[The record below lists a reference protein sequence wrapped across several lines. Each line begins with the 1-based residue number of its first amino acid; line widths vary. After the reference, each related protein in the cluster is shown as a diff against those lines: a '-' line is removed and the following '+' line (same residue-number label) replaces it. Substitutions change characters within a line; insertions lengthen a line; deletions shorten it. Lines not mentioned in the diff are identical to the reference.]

1 MAEHI
6 QIPVNVLTS
15 HINKLERA
23 ILNIE
28 ECIPGNEAFEYTN
41 IKPYVNDL
49 ENMMK
54 LMQVLQDYK
63 KFFQADTEILTTVSS
78 SFKEQDKHLSI
89 GYEKNIHQDIQPLS

>member
-6 QIPVNVLTS
+6 QIHVNVLTS

-28 ECIPGNEAFEYTN
+28 ECIQENEAFEFTN

-63 KFFQADTEILTTVSS
+63 KFFQADIEILTTVSS
-78 SFKEQDKHLSI
+78 SFKEQDEHLAI
-89 GYEKNIHQDIQPLS
+89 GYEKDIHQEIQPLS